1 MKVAN
6 YTKTNFLPSM
16 KSNKEQLTI
25 PNRTLDNFKKD
36 GQSPTSVT
44 YTRCYSYSSRSAWR
58 PTRQF
63 WRSKDMTIRAYTEII
78 KEQEDSKVKLKEV
91 KEDDENMVDRT
102 KEVFALQTVPEMTL
116 CS

>member
-1 MKVAN
+1 
-6 YTKTNFLPSM
+6 
-16 KSNKEQLTI
+16 
-25 PNRTLDNFKKD
+25 
-36 GQSPTSVT
+36 
-44 YTRCYSYSSRSAWR
+44 
-58 PTRQF
+58 
-63 WRSKDMTIRAYTEII
+63 MTIRAYTEII